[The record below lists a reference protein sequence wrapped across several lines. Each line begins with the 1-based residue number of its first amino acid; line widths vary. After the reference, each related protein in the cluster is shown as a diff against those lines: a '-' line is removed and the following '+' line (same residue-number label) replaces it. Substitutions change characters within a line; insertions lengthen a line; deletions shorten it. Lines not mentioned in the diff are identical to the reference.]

1 MKDTVRVKIPKDSYY
16 TLFAEGVLQSLESY
30 GIGHIATFDF
40 SYPVVLYYTFHHHRR
55 LYVIMRSSVNEIFHC
70 NDVSRQFSIIAQLRG
85 RSFDR
90 FKRSLRYI
98 VRKSKGFHKFPAEFY
113 FKLSFLCT
121 HQKNDKINLDR
132 LFKKYYEC

>member
-1 MKDTVRVKIPKDSYY
+1 MKNTVRVRIPKDSYY
-16 TLFAEGVLQSLESY
+16 TLFAEGVLLNLESY
-30 GIGHIATFDF
+30 GTGHIATLDF

-55 LYVIMRSSVNEIFHC
+55 LYVIMQPSVNEIFHN
-70 NDVSRQFSIIAQLRG
+70 NDVSRPFSVIAQLRG

-98 VRKSKGFHKFPAEFY
+98 VRKSKGFHEFPAEFY

-121 HQKNDKINLDR
+121 HQKNDKINLNT
-132 LFKKYYEC
+132 LFYKYYEC

>member
-1 MKDTVRVKIPKDSYY
+1 MKNTVRVRIPTDSYY
-16 TLFAEGVLQSLESY
+16 TLFAAGVLLNLESY
-30 GIGHIATFDF
+30 GTGHIATLDF

-55 LYVIMRSSVNEIFHC
+55 LYVIMQPSVNEIFHN
-70 NDVSRQFSIIAQLRG
+70 NDVSRPFSVIAQLRG

-98 VRKSKGFHKFPAEFY
+98 VRKSKGFHEFPAEFY

-121 HQKNDKINLDR
+121 HQKNDKINLNR
-132 LFKKYYEC
+132 LFYKYYEC

>member
-1 MKDTVRVKIPKDSYY
+1 MKDTVSVKIPNASYY
-16 TLFAEGVLQSLESY
+16 TLFAEGSLLELEPY
-30 GIGHIATFDF
+30 GNGHIATLDF

-55 LYVIMRSSVNEIFHC
+55 LYVIMRPSKGEFFHN
-70 NDVSRQFSIIAQLRG
+70 NDVSRPFSIITQLRG

-98 VRKSKGFHKFPAEFY
+98 VRKSKGFHEFPAEFY

-132 LFKKYYEC
+132 LVQKYYGQ

>member
-1 MKDTVRVKIPKDSYY
+1 MKNTVRVRIPKDSYY
-16 TLFAEGVLQSLESY
+16 TLFAEGVLLNLEAY
-30 GIGHIATFDF
+30 GTGHIATLDF

-55 LYVIMRSSVNEIFHC
+55 LYVIMQPSVNEIFHN
-70 NDVSRQFSIIAQLRG
+70 NDVSRPFSVIAQLRG

-98 VRKSKGFHKFPAEFY
+98 VRKSKGFHEFPAEFY

-121 HQKNDKINLDR
+121 HQKNDKINLNR
-132 LFKKYYEC
+132 LFYKYYEC